1 MTPGVFHLPIAIVIV
16 HGKLCMLR
24 VCKRLQIIFD
34 FLWSLVRSYFMRIEC
49 SFRSWRREKWIII
62 WQSPVC
68 RGRLTG
74 WSRGPREQYWLF
86 TNAEIVSLRLW
97 IQWEQTRVVMDTGQ
111 YTVRADLRYMDT
123 GQYEVSILGKCR
135 SLSIRGQLGC
145 RSLSIWRST
154 YPGVVHRHEMDGIY
168 ITLLVH

>member
-34 FLWSLVRSYFMRIEC
+34 FLWSLRSFLFHADRVFIPKLE
-49 SFRSWRREKWIII
+49 EKNWIII
-62 WQSPVC
+62 WHSPVC
-68 RGRLTG
+68 RGRFTG
-74 WSRGPREQYWLF
+74 WSRGSREQYWLF
-86 TNAEIVSLRLW
+86 TNAEIASLRLW

-154 YPGVVHRHEMDGIY
+154 YPEVAHRHEMNGIY

>member
-34 FLWSLVRSYFMRIEC
+34 FLWSLRSYFLRIEC

-62 WQSPVC
+62 WKSPVC

-74 WSRGPREQYWLF
+74 WSRGSREQYWLF
-86 TNAEIVSLRLW
+86 TNAEIASLRLW

-145 RSLSIWRST
+145 RSLSIWRAT
-154 YPGVVHRHEMDGIY
+154 YPEVVHRHEMNGIY

>member
-1 MTPGVFHLPIAIVIV
+1 MESCACWEFA
-16 HGKLCMLR
+16 R
-24 VCKRLQIIFD
+24 DSRL
-34 FLWSLVRSYFMRIEC
+34 SLTSYDHFVRSYFLRIEC

-74 WSRGPREQYWLF
+74 WSRGSREQYWLF
-86 TNAEIVSLRLW
+86 TNAEIASLRLW

-154 YPGVVHRHEMDGIY
+154 YPEVVHRHEMNGIY